1 MRLFAALFPPARVLD
16 GPGQLAEAVAALR
29 SADGAGELRW
39 TDRAG
44 WHITLA
50 FYGEVPE
57 ERLPELTVRLAR
69 AARRGRPLRLRI
81 AGSGRFGDRTLWAG
95 IAPVPGEPDEGGAAE
110 ALRRLAAT
118 TSAAGRRMGLGAQEP
133 GRFHAHLTVARV
145 RPSAPPAAGLRP
157 CAEAL
162 EPFRG
167 EPWTADEI
175 ALVRSEPPRS
185 GRPGEQPRYEQVAA
199 WPLGRSDVRLRWM
212 A

>member
-1 MRLFAALFPPARVLD
+1 MRLFAALLPPARVLD

-29 SADGAGELRW
+29 SMEDAGQLRW

-44 WHITLA
+44 WHVTLA

-57 ERLPELTVRLAR
+57 ERLPDLTGRLAR

-81 AGSGRFGDRTLWAG
+81 AGAGRFGDRALWAG
-95 IAPVPGEPDEGGAAE
+95 ITHVPGEPDEGGAVE

-118 TSAAGRRMGLGAQEP
+118 TSAAGRRMGLGGQEAE
-133 GRFHAHLTVARV
+133 RFRAHLTVARV
-145 RPSAPPAAGLRP
+145 RPSARPAAGLRP
-157 CAEAL
+157 YVEAL
-162 EPFRG
+162 DPFRG
-167 EPWTADEI
+167 EPWTAERI
-175 ALVRSEPPRS
+175 ALVRSELP
-185 GRPGEQPRYEQVAA
+185 GGGEPGEQPRYEQVAA